1 MKWALILEVSVAIA
15 DCTTYSICQIIR
27 AVEKKNNWK
36 ILLLIGM
43 DELKRETPVCH
54 LVTVF
59 FFKESSP
66 GIFQLFVLCPVEIK
80 TGKAISLWKS
90 LLSILHFLSQKSLTS
105 GDEKATFKKTTDN
118 FLDLKRP
125 NSPEGS
131 SKKKKKNYAMQVQ
144 AKKKKKKLCNAET
157 LKAIRMDEVVVETE
171 AILPALKPKRRPM
184 KNTTK

>member
-54 LVTVF
+54 LITVF
-59 FFKESSP
+59 FLKKVVRVFFSCLYSVQWKSKLEKRYRS
-66 GIFQLFVLCPVEIK
+66 
-80 TGKAISLWKS
+80 GKAS
-90 LLSILHFLSQKSLTS
+90 LSILHFLSQKSLTS

-125 NSPEGS
+125 NSPAGS
-131 SKKKKKNYAMQVQ
+131 S
-144 AKKKKKKLCNAET
+144 KKKKKLCNAET